1 MDATISAIATALG
14 VGAVGIIRISGP
26 ESLAMAN
33 RIFSARN
40 PLSRDRARYM
50 QYGFIHDAEG
60 NYVDEVLA
68 VYMPGPHSYTGEDV
82 VEIQCHGGREALQEI
97 LRLTFEA
104 GARPAEPGEFT
115 KRAFLNG
122 RLDLTEAE
130 AVMDVITAKSK
141 RALIAANRG
150 HKGALSSKVK
160 AIRKA
165 LKDLDMGSAVDKVIT
180 VEAIQ
185 ELVASRYKIRVE
197 DLKAKKRTRSI
208 AYPRQIAMY
217 LTRELTDLSL
227 PRIGECFG
235 GRDHTTVLHAC
246 DKISEDKKNDANLE
260 RQLAKLVEDL
270 KK

>member
-1 MDATISAIATALG
+1 
-14 VGAVGIIRISGP
+14 
-26 ESLAMAN
+26 
-33 RIFSARN
+33 
-40 PLSRDRARYM
+40 
-50 QYGFIHDAEG
+50 
-60 NYVDEVLA
+60 
-68 VYMPGPHSYTGEDV
+68 
-82 VEIQCHGGREALQEI
+82 
-97 LRLTFEA
+97 
-104 GARPAEPGEFT
+104 
-115 KRAFLNG
+115 
-122 RLDLTEAE
+122 
-130 AVMDVITAKSK
+130 
-141 RALIAANRG
+141 
-150 HKGALSSKVK
+150 
-160 AIRKA
+160 
-165 LKDLDMGSAVDKVIT
+165 MGSAVDKVIT